1 MAERTS
7 PKICEDPRFD
17 NALFGVAHE
26 SPRDARLSTLSPL
39 QSASTDSSTHLQ
51 NQLSLSILSILCVYI
66 YVRIRSIDFVEGL
79 VSRRDSYGPIVLVSS
94 RTIIRIPE
102 LLLRNV
108 TAVVLFHVTHIN
120 NSVYTRSFR
129 VSEIIVVR
137 LSRNIQR
144 YSAPFGFNVAG
155 DQTASRLL
163 YS

>member
-1 MAERTS
+1 MC
-7 PKICEDPRFD
+7 I
-17 NALFGVAHE
+17 
-26 SPRDARLSTLSPL
+26 
-39 QSASTDSSTHLQ
+39 
-51 NQLSLSILSILCVYI
+51 YI
-66 YVRIRSIDFVEGL
+66 YVCIRSIDFVEGL
-79 VSRRDSYGPIVLVSS
+79 VSRRDGYGPIVLLSS
-94 RTIIRIPE
+94 RTIIRI
-102 LLLRNV
+102 LLRNV

-120 NSVYTRSFR
+120 NSVYVRSFR

>member
-1 MAERTS
+1 M
-7 PKICEDPRFD
+7 
-17 NALFGVAHE
+17 
-26 SPRDARLSTLSPL
+26 
-39 QSASTDSSTHLQ
+39 
-51 NQLSLSILSILCVYI
+51 

-120 NSVYTRSFR
+120 NSVYTRSFH

>member
-1 MAERTS
+1 MLDCPPCRRFN
-7 PKICEDPRFD
+7 PLPRIP
-17 NALFGVAHE
+17 
-26 SPRDARLSTLSPL
+26 PRISKT
-39 QSASTDSSTHLQ
+39 
-51 NQLSLSILSILCVYI
+51 NSLSILSILCVYI

-79 VSRRDSYGPIVLVSS
+79 VSPRDGYGPIVLLSS
-94 RTIIRIPE
+94 RTIIRK

>member
-51 NQLSLSILSILCVYI
+51 NQLSLYSLYSMCIYI
-66 YVRIRSIDFVEGL
+66 CTYTIDRFCRGISFSARWL
-79 VSRRDSYGPIVLVSS
+79 WSYCLGFFANNYTDTRAI
-94 RTIIRIPE
+94 
-102 LLLRNV
+102 RNV
-108 TAVVLFHVTHIN
+108 TAVVLFRVTHIN
-120 NSVYTRSFR
+120 NSVYVRSFR